1 MASASSSAAS
11 QGSSGSI
18 PLVEDEKLLRE
29 AIMFT
34 LRKGEFLAET
44 SRAKSVQSVG
54 KSLLSLSG
62 SNEMMFKKFS
72 QELVKLLKMFYEY
85 WSV

>member
-18 PLVEDEKLLRE
+18 PLVEDEKLLGE
-29 AIMFT
+29 AIM
-34 LRKGEFLAET
+34 LKGEFLAET